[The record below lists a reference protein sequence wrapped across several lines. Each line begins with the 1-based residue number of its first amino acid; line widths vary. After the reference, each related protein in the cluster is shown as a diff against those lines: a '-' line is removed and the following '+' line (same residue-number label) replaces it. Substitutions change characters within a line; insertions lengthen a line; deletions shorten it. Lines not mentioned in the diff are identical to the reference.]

1 MQSKFGAITF
11 SSESE
16 NQNEMEL
23 VDLLQNCPIPDDEI
37 LANLGLF
44 LTSKS
49 LSRILFMNHIY
60 SLIINTPGIVVE
72 FGTRWGQNMALFSA
86 LRGIYDPFN
95 RHRKLIAFD
104 TFNGFPSVS
113 SFDGNSKLIKEG
125 NLSVPDAYEEYLERI
140 LQCHENSNPLGHIK
154 KFEIMKGDAPLE
166 FYTYLENH
174 PETII
179 ALAYFDFDI
188 YEPTALCLN
197 VIKPYLTKGSIL
209 AFDELNDPDSP
220 GETIALKEVF
230 PLETIRLQ
238 RFPYTSRVSYFVVE

>member
-16 NQNEMEL
+16 NQNEAEH
-23 VDLLQNCPIPDDEI
+23 VDLLRDCPIPDDEI

-104 TFNGFPSVS
+104 TFTGFPNVS

-154 KFEIMKGDAPLE
+154 KFEIIKGDAPFE
-166 FYTYLENH
+166 FYAYLKSH

-179 ALAYFDFDI
+179 ALAYFDFPI
-188 YEPTALCLN
+188 HS
-197 VIKPYLTKGSIL
+197 KM
-209 AFDELNDPDSP
+209 
-220 GETIALKEVF
+220 
-230 PLETIRLQ
+230 
-238 RFPYTSRVSYFVVE
+238 